1 MMTRTRTTRKLHF
14 SYNHQRRLKS
24 RTFTCPTLPNVYP
37 NHPPDSRFPMCSRTI
52 RLSHSVTKKQK
63 WSVAEA
69 RPTDSG
75 SYRLTKQESAGRFLG
90 SIRMREIFQFEVWN
104 SSNFVIIFSFIE
116 KSMKKF
122 EINTIDRRYIE
133 KHLEF
138 FSEFFV
144 YIPL

>member
-1 MMTRTRTTRKLHF
+1 MNAFIKDYMLLCPIRYTLDYTVLH
-14 SYNHQRRLKS
+14 
-24 RTFTCPTLPNVYP
+24 
-37 NHPPDSRFPMCSRTI
+37 
-52 RLSHSVTKKQK
+52 KKK

-69 RPTDSG
+69 RPADSS

-122 EINTIDRRYIE
+122 ETNTID
-133 KHLEF
+133 
-138 FSEFFV
+138 
-144 YIPL
+144 